1 MSIGAGADPDA
12 PADERASGRTNPFT
26 SNVGSDNLILMP
38 DISATEAAR
47 RFSDVLD
54 SIEHDK
60 ARYTII
66 RRGKAV
72 ASLEPMSTGRGAEVK
87 AMLKRHTSDK
97 EWSTDLRELRG
108 LIQIDVRS

>member
-1 MSIGAGADPDA
+1 MDTKSIQTRNLWPQ
-12 PADERASGRTNPFT
+12 TTLFT
-26 SNVGSDNLILMP
+26 SNTRSDNLIRMP

-47 RFSDVLD
+47 RFAYVLD

-72 ASLEPMSTGRGAEVK
+72 ASLEPVSSGQGDAVK
-87 AMLKRHTSDK
+87 GMLRRHVADRK
-97 EWSTDLRELRG
+97 WSVDLREVRE
-108 LIQIDVRS
+108 LIEIDVRS

>member
-1 MSIGAGADPDA
+1 
-12 PADERASGRTNPFT
+12 
-26 SNVGSDNLILMP
+26 MP

-72 ASLEPMSTGRGAEVK
+72 ASLEPVSTGLGAEVK
-87 AMLKRHTSDK
+87 AMLRRHVPDT
-97 EWSTDLRELRG
+97 EWPTDLREMRE
-108 LIQIDVRS
+108 LIEIEVR

>member
-1 MSIGAGADPDA
+1 
-12 PADERASGRTNPFT
+12 
-26 SNVGSDNLILMP
+26 MP

-47 RFSDVLD
+47 HFSDVLD

-72 ASLEPMSTGRGAEVK
+72 ASLEPMSAGRGADVKEV
-87 AMLKRHTSDK
+87 LRRHTADK
-97 EWSTDLRELRG
+97 GWSTDLRELRE
-108 LIQIDVRS
+108 LVEIDVRS

>member
-1 MSIGAGADPDA
+1 MLLELTLTRRPTD
-12 PADERASGRTNPFT
+12 GRPENLFT
-26 SNVGSDNLILMP
+26 SNLRSDNLIPMP

-72 ASLEPMSTGRGAEVK
+72 ASLEPVSTGRGAEVK
-87 AMLKRHTSDK
+87 AMLRRHAPDK
-97 EWSTDLRELRG
+97 GWSTDLREMRE
-108 LIQIDVRS
+108 LIEIEVR

>member
-1 MSIGAGADPDA
+1 VAGEHGHVGTRRQVPTAF
-12 PADERASGRTNPFT
+12 R
-26 SNVGSDNLILMP
+26 SNTRGHRSDNLIHMP

-60 ARYTII
+60 TRYTIV

-72 ASLEPMSTGRGAEVK
+72 ASLEPISTGRGSDIKE
-87 AMLKRHTSDK
+87 MLRRHAPDK
-97 EWSTDLRELRG
+97 GWSRDLRELRE
-108 LIQIDVRS
+108 LVEIDVRS

>member
-1 MSIGAGADPDA
+1 MVSKVTRNPT
-12 PADERASGRTNPFT
+12 ASGPTNPFT
-26 SNVGSDNLILMP
+26 SNARSDNLISVP

-87 AMLKRHTSDK
+87 RMLRRHASDNR
-97 EWSTDLRELRG
+97 WSADLRELRE
-108 LIQIDVRS
+108 LIEIDVRP

>member
-1 MSIGAGADPDA
+1 
-12 PADERASGRTNPFT
+12 
-26 SNVGSDNLILMP
+26 MP

-72 ASLEPMSTGRGAEVK
+72 ASLQPVSTGRGAEVK
-87 AMLKRHTSDK
+87 AMLRRHAPDK
-97 EWSTDLRELRG
+97 GWPTDLREVRE
-108 LIQIDVRS
+108 LIEIEVR

>member
-1 MSIGAGADPDA
+1 
-12 PADERASGRTNPFT
+12 
-26 SNVGSDNLILMP
+26 MP

-47 RFSDVLD
+47 RFADVLD

-72 ASLEPMSTGRGAEVK
+72 ASLEPVSSGQGEDVK
-87 AMLKRHTSDK
+87 AMLRRHRADQ
-97 EWSTDLRELRG
+97 EWSLDLREVRELVE
-108 LIQIDVRS
+108 IDVRS

>member
-1 MSIGAGADPDA
+1 
-12 PADERASGRTNPFT
+12 
-26 SNVGSDNLILMP
+26 MP

-72 ASLEPMSTGRGAEVK
+72 ASLEPINTGRGSDVK
-87 AMLKRHTSDK
+87 EMLRRHGADK
-97 EWSTDLRELRG
+97 GWSRDLRELRE
-108 LIQIDVRS
+108 LIEIDVRS

>member
-1 MSIGAGADPDA
+1 
-12 PADERASGRTNPFT
+12 
-26 SNVGSDNLILMP
+26 MP

-47 RFSDVLD
+47 RFSVVLD

-72 ASLEPMSTGRGAEVK
+72 AFLEPISIGRGSDVK
-87 AMLKRHTSDK
+87 AMLRRHVAD
-97 EWSTDLRELRG
+97 EGWSEDLREMRE
-108 LIQIDVRS
+108 LIEIDVRS

>member
-1 MSIGAGADPDA
+1 
-12 PADERASGRTNPFT
+12 
-26 SNVGSDNLILMP
+26 MP

-54 SIEHDK
+54 TVEHDK

-72 ASLEPMSTGRGAEVK
+72 ASLEPISIGRGSDIK
-87 AMLKRHTSDK
+87 SMLRRHIADKRWPT
-97 EWSTDLRELRG
+97 ELRELRE
-108 LIQIDVRS
+108 LIEIDVRS